1 MVSHQ
6 AAGGWIASDE
16 DQYIRT
22 KRSAEEAKAKA
33 RVESE
38 AGAAA
43 STTSSTT
50 VLSINSHWSSSPS
63 TMKPAINWRSM
74 ALFVSASGSFWP
86 PKAAADCQTLSFSAS
101 FYKIRWGQKPS
112 KININ
117 T

>member
-1 MVSHQ
+1 MLMLYQKPNKV
-6 AAGGWIASDE
+6 
-16 DQYIRT
+16 T
-22 KRSAEEAKAKA
+22 K
-33 RVESE
+33 
-38 AGAAA
+38 
-43 STTSSTT
+43 
-50 VLSINSHWSSSPS
+50 
-63 TMKPAINWRSM
+63 